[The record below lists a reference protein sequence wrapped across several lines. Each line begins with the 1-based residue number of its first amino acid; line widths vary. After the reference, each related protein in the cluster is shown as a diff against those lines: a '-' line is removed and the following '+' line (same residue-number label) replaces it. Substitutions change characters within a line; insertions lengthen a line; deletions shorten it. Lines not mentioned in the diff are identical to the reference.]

1 MDNNRDGPLIPRR
14 PFDLRLNLE
23 FHGSQFESEG
33 VTMDFKKLIADLAAR
48 YRRLTKPI
56 SGSSLAPPGQ
66 VVDVDAAH
74 EAGRKVGYEAG
85 YKKGY
90 DEGHQ
95 VGLAATM
102 LPQPSGPKAQSEPP
116 SEPSPTSLSLYER
129 LGGVYSIA
137 TVIDDFIDRIMI
149 DPRVNANPRVDEAHH
164 RVPPAGFKY
173 LVTEMLCW
181 AAGGPQKYTGRA
193 MKESHQQLMISAAEW
208 EAFLDDLQQTL
219 DKFAVPEAEQAE
231 IKAIIGST
239 RTDIVV

>member
-1 MDNNRDGPLIPRR
+1 
-14 PFDLRLNLE
+14 
-23 FHGSQFESEG
+23 
-33 VTMDFKKLIADLAAR
+33 MDFKKLIADLAAR
-48 YRRLTKPI
+48 YRKLTEPI
-56 SGSSLAPPGQ
+56 SSSSLAPPGQ

-74 EAGRKVGYEAG
+74 ETGRNAGYEAG

-90 DEGHQ
+90 DEGLQ
-95 VGLAATM
+95 LGLEAKT
-102 LPQPSGPKAQSEPP
+102 LPEPSGPKSQSESPP
-116 SEPSPTSLSLYER
+116 PSLSLYER

-137 TVIDDFIDRIMI
+137 TVIDDFIDRVMI
-149 DPRVNANPRVDEAHH
+149 DPRLNANPRVDEAHH

-193 MKESHQQLMISAAEW
+193 MKESHQHLMITAAEW

-231 IKAIIGST
+231 IKVIIDST